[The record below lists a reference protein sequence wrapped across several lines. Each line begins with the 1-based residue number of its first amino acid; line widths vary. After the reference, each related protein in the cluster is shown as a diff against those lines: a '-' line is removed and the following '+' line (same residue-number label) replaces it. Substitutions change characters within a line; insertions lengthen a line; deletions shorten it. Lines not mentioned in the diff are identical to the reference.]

1 VVAEVLHSFAEGRLM
16 GETFGT
22 GTPTVLALH
31 GWSRSRRD
39 FSAALA
45 PPGAEPVAAIA
56 LDLPGFGASPA
67 PPEAWGSREYAEL
80 VARVL
85 PEMATPVVV
94 LGHSFGGRVAVEL
107 AALRP
112 DDIAALVLTGVPLLR
127 PDGGGRRTPL
137 AFKAGRLLHRAG
149 LIPETRMEALRQR
162 YGSTDY
168 RSAVG
173 VMREVLVRVVN
184 ERYDDALSEIR
195 CPVTLLWGDDDRVA
209 PVEMARVVAGKL
221 DDARLLVLPGAGHLT
236 PLSVP
241 AALHDALVERLD
253 QRRAG

>member
-1 VVAEVLHSFAEGRLM
+1 MLRSFAGGRLM

-31 GWSRSRRD
+31 GWSRSRQD

-45 PPGAEPVAAIA
+45 PAGAEPLDAIA
-56 LDLPGFGASPA
+56 LDLPGFGATPA
-67 PPEAWGSREYAEL
+67 PPEAWGSGEYAEL

-85 PEMATPVVV
+85 AEMATPVVV

-107 AALRP
+107 AAARP
-112 DDIAALVLTGVPLLR
+112 DDVAALVLTGVPLLR

-137 AFKAGRLLHRAG
+137 AFQAGRLLDRAG
-149 LIPETRMEALRQR
+149 LISEARMEALRQR

-168 RSAVG
+168 RAAVG
-173 VMREVLVRVVN
+173 VMRQVLVRVVN
-184 ERYDDALSEIR
+184 ERYDDALSAIR
-195 CPVTLLWGDDDRVA
+195 CPITLLWGDDDSVA

-221 DDARLLVLPGAGHLT
+221 DDARLIVLPGAGHLT